1 MKPLV
6 TAAMIQSVQI
16 DDKLGP
22 PSEQLAGALNA
33 ALEPLL
39 EEREAALLDAAAG
52 LVCDAC
58 GPQNKFWHSADSK
71 GYHLHIAGHQE
82 ACKCFA
88 VYIRKLSSV
97 DALARHD
104 AAVRLEAIRECAAI
118 ARKHQDQKQP
128 YDKYYGEEGLG
139 ASATTA
145 GAILDELAALEGKP

>member
-39 EEREAALLDAAAG
+39 AGWEAAILKMA
-52 LVCDAC
+52 
-58 GPQNKFWHSADSK
+58 ADSVDHAERK
-71 GYHLHIAGHQE
+71 YETESL
-82 ACKCFA
+82 CKDRECGCLTEWIKREILA
-88 VYIRKLSSV
+88 LSAP

-104 AAVRLEAIRECAAI
+104 AAVRLEEAKWWEHLVGNDPHAHSGDDRPCMYCERI
-118 ARKHQDQKQP
+118 
-128 YDKYYGEEGLG
+128 
-139 ASATTA
+139 
-145 GAILDELAALEGKP
+145 AALKQAAGGQK